1 MPLNDYQLGG
11 TVVIRGAKFAARQLG
26 RVWQASKKVWQGFQK
41 VARFGMRV
49 LRFALRKVG
58 IAAIGLTGV
67 LVGAVKVW
75 ADFTLQM
82 SKVGTL
88 LDDGRQAMRRFG
100 GEVRRLSMETGQSTE
115 VVSEGLFQAL
125 SAGVSASDATKFMG
139 VAAQAGVAGFA
150 DLNVAVDGLTNVLN
164 AYGLKTDEAR
174 KVSDAFFTANKFGK
188 TTFQELASFMGT
200 AAPMAASL
208 GISYQ
213 DLLASIIS
221 ITKAGVSTDKA
232 FTQLSGIMTSLV
244 STTPKLS
251 KAVREQLGLTFGPDS
266 IKEYGGFVKFMEA
279 MGGSVKG
286 NVATFRKLFPNV
298 RAFRGAL
305 RLTSQTGMREMVE
318 GLKEIDRG
326 AGITEAKFEEVSATL
341 GFQLKQLKQ
350 VGVDA
355 FRSLGS
361 AAVNGLGIDLRRLI
375 KQLRGGLPRFQA
387 AATEF
392 FGGLREGFQSTWPE
406 IKTAWKN
413 AMLSMGTAG
422 ETLFRQLGAGFGNT
436 ERGAR
441 GWGRTIGKVIGQA
454 ITQFGKLI
462 TKVDA
467 LVTGLINALN
477 TAKTAW
483 GFFTGRDPV
492 AGKTAAGGATG
503 GKGQPK
509 KIVNV
514 SDAAIKALRE
524 VGATNPLAFKSIRDQ
539 DTPAN
544 PLQRSGRDAVD
555 ALRTGKLTPAHLRR
569 LGITDPTAA
578 SRAREAFNRAMNPPK
593 MRGLRTVEL
602 PMPPTLEQ
610 MEMRR
615 KLSDPKEVARM
626 AAAGGRGLL
635 DRGKAFVQG
644 HGIILSTLGK
654 TIADAVG
661 ERPWELFFK
670 MENKTEVDNG
680 EGNLDLG
687 GGGSGSVD
695 HHERGAGSAI
705 AEFRYRQKYLVT
717 EGAIRSVPHEFIAV
731 KGSGASGGAA
741 LM

>member
-26 RVWQASKKVWQGFQK
+26 KVWKVSKKVWKGFQK
-41 VARFGMRV
+41 IARIGMRV
-49 LRFALRKVG
+49 MRFALRKVG
-58 IAAIGLTGV
+58 IAAIGLTGIMT
-67 LVGAVKVW
+67 GAIKVW

-82 SKVGTL
+82 AKVGTL
-88 LDDGRQAMRRFG
+88 LDDGRDAMRRFG

-125 SAGVSASDATKFMG
+125 SAGVSAADATKFMG
-139 VAAQAGVAGFA
+139 VAAEAGVAGFT

-164 AYGLKTDEAR
+164 AYGLSAGEAR

-200 AAPMAASL
+200 AAPMAAAL
-208 GISYQ
+208 GISYK

-251 KAVREQLGLTFGPDS
+251 KAVRKQLGLTFGPEA
-266 IKEYGGFVKFMEA
+266 IKEYGGFTKFMEA
-279 MGGSVKG
+279 MGGAVAG
-286 NVATFRKLFPNV
+286 NVKTFRKLFPNV

-305 RLTSQTGMREMVE
+305 RLTSETGMREMVQ
-318 GLKEIDRG
+318 GLAEIEKG
-326 AGITEAKFEEVSATL
+326 GGITANKFKEVSATL
-341 GFQLKQLKQ
+341 GFQFKQLKQ
-350 VGVDA
+350 VGVEA
-355 FRSLGS
+355 FRSLGE
-361 AAVNGLGIDLRRLI
+361 AAVKGLGIDLKKLVAR
-375 KQLRGGLPRFQA
+375 LRGGLPRFKA

-392 FGGLREGFQSTWPE
+392 FSGLREGFASTWPE

-422 ETLFRQLGAGFGNT
+422 ETLFRQLNIGFGNT
-436 ERGAR
+436 QRGAR

-467 LVTGLINALN
+467 LVTSLINALN

-483 GFFTGRDPV
+483 GFFTGRDAVNAKTKRGGTVDPT
-492 AGKTAAGGATG
+492 GKTGPKRIVDKGKVAANLLDKAGAVTQLP
-503 GKGQPK
+503 GQPPNPILLRK
-509 KIVNV
+509 FN
-514 SDAAIKALRE
+514 DARDTLARGGDVTPAQLRALGVHDPNAASRLRAQMKAALHPPKAL
-524 VGATNPLAFKSIRDQ
+524 
-539 DTPAN
+539 
-544 PLQRSGRDAVD
+544 
-555 ALRTGKLTPAHLRR
+555 ALRTVKL
-569 LGITDPTAA
+569 
-578 SRAREAFNRAMNPPK
+578 
-593 MRGLRTVEL
+593 
-602 PMPPTLEQ
+602 PTLPTLAQ
-610 MEMRR
+610 MDMRR
-615 KLSDPKEVARM
+615 KLSDPKELAKL
-626 AAAGGRGLL
+626 AGAKGKDLL
-635 DRGKAFVQG
+635 ARGKAFAQG

-680 EGNLDLG
+680 DGNLDLG

-741 LM
+741 LL